1 MAKEMDAR
9 LFVDLPADSVGDF
22 GSARQQESDEG
33 EGLGEAGVCETDEE
47 EAGAEGESGGRH
59 SDPVNLYLQ
68 ELRSFP
74 LLNREQEVGLGKQIA
89 DGEMQVINAVL
100 SVPLAL
106 RHVLEREERAGRENG
121 AEPDS
126 VLGSEGWAV
135 EEEEFHARL
144 LAERTKLRR
153 MALTYDRT
161 VRELENRSLPRRR
174 RSALAAKLPRQR
186 RAIFTALK
194 ELRVPRSEIGIVAER
209 LKKAYERV
217 LELERVPTSRG
228 DDRGVSAELRKIGAG
243 VGMDIHELKEKARSI
258 LAGEQRA
265 EEGKR
270 TLTQA
275 NLRFVVSIA
284 KKYIHRGLDFLD
296 LVQEGNIGLMK
307 AVEKFDYRLGYRFS
321 TYASWWIRQAITRDI
336 TNSAPTI
343 RVPVHVVEGR
353 NRLIRQSRRLFH
365 RLGREP
371 HPEEIAA
378 EAGLPV
384 KEIQRIL
391 GAVGEPLSLETP
403 IGDEEGRLGDFVG
416 DKLSPKPEDQVI
428 DSDLCLQVRKALA
441 TLPPREEKVLRLRFG
456 VEESRDY
463 TLEELGEKF
472 SVSRERVRQIEARAL
487 RKLRFAGRNS
497 HRVPGHPK
505 SREEKEEASFRYGS

>member
-1 MAKEMDAR
+1 MAKELEAPSFAALLPDSSGDAEAVSR
-9 LFVDLPADSVGDF
+9 PEEAEAEDLED
-22 GSARQQESDEG
+22 
-33 EGLGEAGVCETDEE
+33 AGVYDKDEE
-47 EAGAEGESGGRH
+47 EAASEDEVATQA

-74 LLNREQEVGLGKQIA
+74 LLTREQEAEVGKQIA
-89 DGEMQVINAVL
+89 DGEAQIVDSVL
-100 SVPLAL
+100 STPLTL
-106 RHVLEREERAGRENG
+106 RHVLEWADRDGQAENG
-121 AEPDS
+121 EPDPFF
-126 VLGSEGWAV
+126 GSEGPAR
-135 EEEEFHARL
+135 EEEDFRARFARNKAKL
-144 LAERTKLRR
+144 LRLARG
-153 MALTYDRT
+153 YDRT
-161 VRELENRSLPRRR
+161 VAELGKRSLSRAKRVSLER
-174 RSALAAKLPRQR
+174 KLPGQKE
-186 RAIFTALK
+186 AIFSVLK
-194 ELRVPRSEIGIVAER
+194 ELRIPRSEIGVVARR
-209 LKKAYERV
+209 LKENYERV
-217 LELERVPTSRG
+217 LELERLQASSGEPRNL
-228 DDRGVSAELRKIGAG
+228 SAELQRIETA
-243 VGMDIHELKEKARSI
+243 VGMNIFDLKETAGSLR
-258 LAGEQRA
+258 AGEQKA
-265 EEGKR
+265 EAGKK

-403 IGDEEGRLGDFVG
+403 VGDEEGRLGDFVG
-416 DKLSPKPEDQVI
+416 DKLIPLPEDQLM
-428 DSDLCLQVRKALA
+428 DTDLCVQVRKALA

-487 RKLRFAGRNS
+487 RKLRFRARNG
-497 HRVPGHPK
+497 HRLSGYAEM
-505 SREEKEEASFRYGS
+505 REEKEASVRYGS